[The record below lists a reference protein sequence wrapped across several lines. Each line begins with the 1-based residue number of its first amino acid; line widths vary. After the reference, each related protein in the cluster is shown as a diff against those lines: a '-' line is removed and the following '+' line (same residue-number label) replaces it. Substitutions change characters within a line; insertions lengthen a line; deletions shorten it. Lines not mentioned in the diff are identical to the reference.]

1 MLARLVGTC
10 VRITWGLFSKPLK
23 PPQPSTPPHATLK
36 VLRDPFEP
44 LERTVSLGV
53 GTGKKTNSYFSTL
66 IQLLQFWTLPLWLRK
81 FPHRPGVYSAP
92 GLPLTS
98 F

>member
-44 LERTVSLGV
+44 LERTVSLGW
-53 GTGKKTNSYFSTL
+53 GQEKRPTATSPRSFSCFNSGRCPFGYASSLTDRAFTL
-66 IQLLQFWTLPLWLRK
+66 
-81 FPHRPGVYSAP
+81 HRGCP
-92 GLPLTS
+92 
-98 F
+98 